1 MSVVNEVDSEHQPT
15 SAMDIDTTNSLSF
28 AANEQDEE
36 EKTQLN
42 GHIMRRLSLRTPRVP
57 EVVAGQVSSIGLDWG
72 V

>member
-1 MSVVNEVDSEHQPT
+1 
-15 SAMDIDTTNSLSF
+15 MDIDTTNSLSF